1 MMFFACS
8 ERNKKRRLSQ
18 RADRSETGNSGKYLP
33 TDANELGHTNRQ
45 HTDADT
51 HNSCTARIEITSI
64 FPIESTERR
73 SQESIALI
81 KEFCPKRIFSLTDFR
96 RNFLATSQRVCTK
109 NFSYWLCDCRVCV
122 CACICLI
129 CIWLICMYES
139 VLTHML
145 PCWRGSTFRFPIVG
159 TQKSIA
165 PLRFSLR
172 GRYLHWFNSPECAT
186 CLNCKE
192 SSSSLYLLPNLS
204 SITEKC
210 NWTELNRET
219 DHFYVP

>member
-18 RADRSETGNSGKYLP
+18 REDRSETGNSGKYLP

-81 KEFCPKRIFSLTDFR
+81 KEFCPKRIFSNRFSQKFS
-96 RNFLATSQRVCTK
+96 RNEPTCLHKEFFLLIV
-109 NFSYWLCDCRVCV
+109 WLPTMCVCV
-122 CACICLI
+122 SSHMYMAYMYVWVCLHIC
-129 CIWLICMYES
+129 YHVGGEA
-139 VLTHML
+139 
-145 PCWRGSTFRFPIVG
+145 RFGIPLWAH
-159 TQKSIA
+159 KSQ
-165 PLRFSLR
+165 
-172 GRYLHWFNSPECAT
+172 
-186 CLNCKE
+186 
-192 SSSSLYLLPNLS
+192 
-204 SITEKC
+204 
-210 NWTELNRET
+210 
-219 DHFYVP
+219 